1 MKQAT
6 GGYIQQEGTQGVK
19 PGSDNAV
26 SQPATA
32 RGLIEQDFAR
42 VAQYGFGDPQ
52 NTYPHSMVWFNDHL
66 YVGTSRGNLA
76 HAGKQRL
83 VKTGLEG
90 VEIWPVPLPEESF
103 DIDLRAEIW
112 RYDPRRNEWVRLF
125 QSPWVTGK
133 DGYDVP
139 MSIGFRTMAVY
150 QGKSDP
156 APVLYCPT
164 WGSHQTPYTTLLRC
178 ADGEHFSVVGER
190 GMGMPDPKPRCLRGF
205 VTFRNKL
212 FTSPGMGQAR
222 MHSNTAGFMT
232 IMVSD
237 DPGKDKWDY
246 ACEPHFGNPNNQ
258 TAFQLAVFND
268 HLYAGTL
275 NVNDG
280 FEIWKTRGEGSP
292 PYKWTPV
299 LTKGAH
305 RGKLNQVAMTFR
317 EFNGYLYVGTAIQG
331 GGIDADNKVGPAAA
345 EILRI
350 APDDSWDLI
359 VGEPRYT
366 PDGLKIPLSDLGPG
380 FNNMFAGYHWA
391 MEVHEGWLYLGNA
404 VWTLF
409 TKYLRD
415 GEHLPESVRETLKY
429 LDRETLTD
437 RQGGC
442 QLWRTRDGHRWKPVT
457 LNGFGNYY
465 NMGIR
470 TMKSTPYGLFVGT
483 TNPFGPQIGV
493 KRLAGW
499 KYEENPDGGLEIW
512 LGSRS
517 GARREPP
524 ADSTAQTGGSDFRKA
539 QWSGIEGGA
548 DSSGAQDLFA
558 TMYRPGDF
566 RHPGFWTEA
575 IKTPHRACENL
586 VSELMALTQHPIK
599 HLVDIGCGLGATTGY
614 LSRLVACEELTG
626 ICEDRN
632 LVAACRASVAKAAF
646 IASRLPVIKR
656 ANASVD
662 CALWAKGE
670 GDLGSRARLLSE
682 VFRILKPGGELV
694 FFDFVIPARAEHSGI
709 QPLWSCEK
717 SFVSVEDCE
726 GQLQHAGFTEVVL
739 FDVTRQTLEGFKHHA
754 EHYFK
759 TCVLAGIASQDAVEE
774 LQTRLVAASMLIE
787 KCVICHAVKPVRA

>member
-1 MKQAT
+1 MTPNSKRP
-6 GGYIQQEGTQGVK
+6 QGLK
-19 PGSDNAV
+19 PSNSTVVAESANV
-26 SQPATA
+26 
-32 RGLIEQDFAR
+32 RGLIERDFAR
-42 VAQYGFGDPQ
+42 VAEYGFGDPQ
-52 NTYPHSMVWFNDHL
+52 NTYPHSMVWFRDHL

-83 VKTGLEG
+83 VKTGLDS
-90 VEIWPVPLPEESF
+90 VEIWPVPLPVESF

-125 QSPWVTGK
+125 QAPWVTGK

-139 MSIGFRTMAVY
+139 LSIGFRTMAVY

-156 APVLYCPT
+156 VPVLYCPT
-164 WGSHQTPYTTLLRC
+164 WGSHQTPYTTLLKC
-178 ADGEHFSVVGER
+178 VDGEHFSVVSEP

-205 VTFRNKL
+205 VIFRNKL

-237 DPGKDKWDY
+237 DPSKDKWDY

-275 NVNDG
+275 NVNEG
-280 FEIWKTRGEGSP
+280 FEVWKTRGEGSP
-292 PYKWTPV
+292 PYKWTRV
-299 LTKGAH
+299 LTQGAY

-317 EFNGYLYVGTAIQG
+317 EFNGHLYVGTAIQG

-409 TKYLRD
+409 TKYLKD
-415 GEHLPESVRETLKY
+415 GEHLPESVRGTLKY
-429 LDRETLTD
+429 LDRETLVN

-483 TNPFGPQIGV
+483 TNPFGPEIGI

-499 KYEENPDGGLEIW
+499 KYEGNPKGGLEIW
-512 LGSRS
+512 LGMRS
-517 GARREPP
+517 DARQES
-524 ADSTAQTGGSDFRKA
+524 ADEDTAQTVGRVFRGT
-539 QWSGIEGGA
+539 QLSVIEGTVH
-548 DSSGAQDLFA
+548 SSRAMDLFA
-558 TMYRPGDF
+558 TMYKPGDF

-575 IKTPHRACENL
+575 ITTPHLACENL
-586 VSELMALTQHPIK
+586 ISELLALTQRQSK
-599 HLVDIGCGLGATTGY
+599 KWVDIGCGLGATTGF
-614 LSRLVACEELTG
+614 LSTLAPREALTG
-626 ICEDRN
+626 ICEDKN
-632 LVAACRASVAKAAF
+632 LVSACRTSVSSAKF
-646 IASRLPVIKR
+646 IASHLPALKLGDV
-656 ANASVD
+656 SVD
-662 CALWAKGE
+662 CAMWAKGE
-670 GDLGSRARLLSE
+670 GALGSRARLLSE
-682 VFRILKPGGELV
+682 VFRILRPGGELV
-694 FFDFVIPARAEHSGI
+694 FFDFVVPASAERSGI

-717 SFVSVEDCE
+717 SFVSVEDVE
-726 GQLQHAGFTEVVL
+726 RQLQKAGFTQIVV
-739 FDVTRQTLEGFKHHA
+739 FDVTWQTLEGFKHHA
-754 EHYFK
+754 ECYFK
-759 TCVLAGIASQDAVEE
+759 TCVLAGVASQDEVEE
-774 LQTRLVAASMLIE
+774 LRTRLAAASMLIE
-787 KCVICHAVKPVRA
+787 KCVICHAVKPAPT